1 MKFCGLQKEKWK
13 CLKLLVVDL
22 VAEGRKRLKRGSVGP
37 TFTLLTTGNP
47 RNDWDITWRR

>member
-22 VAEGRKRLKRGSVGP
+22 VAEVGRGSKGVASAQ
-37 TFTLLTTGNP
+37 LLLC
-47 RNDWDITWRR
+47 